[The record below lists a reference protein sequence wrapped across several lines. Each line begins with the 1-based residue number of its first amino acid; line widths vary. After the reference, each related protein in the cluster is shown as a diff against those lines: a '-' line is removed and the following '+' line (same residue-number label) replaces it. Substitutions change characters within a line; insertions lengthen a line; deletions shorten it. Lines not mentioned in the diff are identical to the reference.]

1 MSGATAQLLS
11 VQSRI
16 REQPVQRNRG
26 CRLRNGN
33 SQMNVS
39 TKPSNKPSLPVMRY
53 RSFKMVV
60 VASYIKH
67 EFSWDETSSSYFQQ
81 MAE

>member
-1 MSGATAQLLS
+1 
-11 VQSRI
+11 
-16 REQPVQRNRG
+16 
-26 CRLRNGN
+26 
-33 SQMNVS
+33 MNVS

-67 EFSWDETSSSYFQQ
+67 EFSWDETSSSYFQK